1 MSVTCRT
8 ILSDIQ
14 TVPGSVSSSTYF
26 FLSVLTVA
34 PPQEQKLA
42 LQSRTKDG
50 HLSQLGEVE
59 KRFSALSR
67 QCAMVKRAHDNLEQ
81 NGNRYRKTDI
91 YIYIWMLIT
100 LCVLMIPWKQLYA
113 QIRSRISHMCRFSL
127 SLLKRP
133 ICEMRDLSVI
143 RLFSAEEVLV
153 CSQYSLNSLGYKYN
167 KVLETVHRDPG
178 TS

>member
-14 TVPGSVSSSTYF
+14 TVPGSVSFSTYF

-34 PPQEQKLA
+34 PPQEQKLV

-67 QCAMVKRAHDNLEQ
+67 QCAVVKRAHDNLEQ

-91 YIYIWMLIT
+91 YIYIYLDVDHSRLTNDPMQTIICTNQIT
-100 LCVLMIPWKQLYA
+100 HFTYVPLQ
-113 QIRSRISHMCRFSL
+113 F
-127 SLLKRP
+127 
-133 ICEMRDLSVI
+133 VI
-143 RLFSAEEVLV
+143 TE
-153 CSQYSLNSLGYKYN
+153 CY
-167 KVLETVHRDPG
+167 
-178 TS
+178 